1 MQPPTRKWP
10 AGSLKFSGGGPVK
23 FIDVGGRCFICTRKD
38 ITGAGRTQ
46 VISDAAAALGISNV
60 HDGCFDGHASR
71 LPAGPIPGTGI
82 IPDQTPLPPPPLT
95 VHGSASA
102 SRPDPEASPIA
113 SASPCSDIATT
124 EQDEAETQAGML
136 SAGSDD
142 DMPAT
147 APAAGP
153 IPGTGKIPD
162 QTPLPPPPLTVHGSA
177 SASRPDPEASPIAS
191 ASPCSDIA
199 TTEQDEAETQAGM
212 LSAGSDDDMP
222 ATAPAKSSFDGWKP
236 TMPFADSG
244 SSNVGTTSNVIEV
257 VESAVEVMDSD
268 PAQQ

>member
-10 AGSLKFSGGGPVK
+10 AGSLKFSGGPVK

-147 APAAGP
+147 APA
-153 IPGTGKIPD
+153 
-162 QTPLPPPPLTVHGSA
+162 
-177 SASRPDPEASPIAS
+177 
-191 ASPCSDIA
+191 
-199 TTEQDEAETQAGM
+199 
-212 LSAGSDDDMP
+212 
-222 ATAPAKSSFDGWKP
+222 KSSFDGWKP